1 MASVIQNNFRVR
13 KNYAKINKIIDI
25 PNLIDIQKQS
35 YEKFLQKDIPQDQR
49 EDVGLQG
56 VFKSVFPIKD
66 FSETSSLEFVSYN
79 LDKPKYDVDECRQR
93 GMTLHTQST
102 HGSRS
107 ISRPERSTTGRSS
120 TPSGPPSGRPAT
132 PATRIRARP
141 SSSATESSPSRR

>member
-13 KNYAKINKIIDI
+13 KNYAKITKIIDI

-35 YEKFLQKDIPQDQR
+35 YEKFLQKDIPADQR

-93 GMTLHTQST
+93 GMTFAAPIKVVIRLVVDRKST
-102 HGSRS
+102 RLNSSHSQISYAVFCLKKKKRLSSRY
-107 ISRPERSTTGRSS
+107 
-120 TPSGPPSGRPAT
+120 
-132 PATRIRARP
+132 
-141 SSSATESSPSRR
+141 